1 MSTICYET
9 TKREKLNFLFTAKHP
24 YNLANLF
31 TFVNIASGILAMYFI
46 VHNDFT
52 TAIIL
57 AWVAGAFD
65 IFDGKIARKYNLST
79 EFGIQIDSFADFI
92 SFVLVP
98 TFLIHQ
104 AIFSTGDTSLILV
117 AIIQIYYVISALRR
131 LINFNIDA
139 DAGGVE
145 KYFTGVPTPLGA
157 ILQWFVFLMW
167 QYEVVQNGYIA
178 LVFIAIIGYLL
189 NSKIKIRHP

>member
-1 MSTICYET
+1 M
-9 TKREKLNFLFTAKHP
+9 NFLFIAKHP

-31 TFVNIASGILAMYFI
+31 TFVNIASGLLAMYFI
-46 VHNDFT
+46 SHNSFT

-104 AIFSTGDTSLILV
+104 AIFYSSNISLILV
-117 AIIQIYYVISALRR
+117 AIIQIYYVIAALRR
-131 LINFNIDA
+131 LINFNINA
-139 DAGGVE
+139 NTGGVE

-157 ILQWFVFLMW
+157 ILQWFIFLMW
-167 QYEVVQNGYIA
+167 QYEIIQNGYIA
-178 LVFIAIIGYLL
+178 LVFITIIGYLL